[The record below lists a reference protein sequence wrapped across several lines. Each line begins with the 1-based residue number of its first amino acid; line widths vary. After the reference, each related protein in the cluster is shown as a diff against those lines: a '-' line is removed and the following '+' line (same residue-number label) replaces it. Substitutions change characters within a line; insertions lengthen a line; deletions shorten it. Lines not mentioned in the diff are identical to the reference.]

1 METFKDI
8 PTWEGIYQVS
18 DIGNVKSL
26 PRRYSPGENILRPTV
41 SRDGYLKVCLKAN
54 ERKESFEVNRL
65 MALAFISDS
74 YTERDLVCDHIDRD
88 RKNNKL
94 SNLRLVSHRKNS
106 TNTVRANRLTGA
118 YRQGN
123 KWQASIGT
131 MNKSKYIGLYAT
143 EMEAHQAYLKALELL
158 EREELNK

>member
-26 PRRYSPGENILRPTV
+26 SRRYSPGENILSPAV
-41 SRDGYLKVCLKAN
+41 SHDGYLKVSLKAKG
-54 ERKESFEVNRL
+54 RKQQVEVNRL
-65 MALAFISDS
+65 MAQAFLSNS

-94 SNLRLVSHRKNS
+94 SNLRLVSQRKNS
-106 TNTVRANRLTGA
+106 TNTVNANRLTGA
-118 YRQGN
+118 YRKGS

-158 EREELNK
+158 ERELIK